1 MVVNRGFTGMT
12 PIGMKF
18 STLAGTVGGGAQTPG
33 FMGVGRFFLTSKKF
47 LWAEGGF
54 KRIVWMTK
62 NLKESFAEQFKKR
75 AEEEGV
81 PDLLDRIADE
91 SVAEDSEKLMTY
103 LSDKQHPALTM
114 DPMF

>member
-1 MVVNRGFTGMT
+1 MT

-33 FMGVGRFFLTSKKF
+33 FMGIGRFFLTSKKF
-47 LWAEGGF
+47 LSAEGGF

-62 NLKESFAEQFKKR
+62 NLKESFSEAFKQR
-75 AEEEGV
+75 AQDVGI
-81 PDLLDRIADE
+81 PDLIDKIADE
-91 SVAEDSEKLMTY
+91 TVAEDSEKLMAY
-103 LSDKQHPALTM
+103 LTEKGHPALTM